1 MPFKKLDKAN
11 LHSGDVINNLVAAV
25 NENFD
30 AVLEAVSNIPSG
42 KGVVGPQGEKGD
54 QGIPGRDGVNG
65 RDGVD
70 GVQGPMGPAGADGAV
85 GPQGASGPQG
95 PKGDT
100 GSVGPQGVQGPKGDT
115 GATGPQGI
123 QGPVGATGPQGVQG
137 TAGVGITSAVVTNGN
152 LIITK
157 SDGTTVDAGR
167 VLANTT
173 TTTTTTTST
182 APVVGSAPNPFAPIV
197 VTSPQGYKAANLDDG
212 IELTLDTL
220 AVTMN
225 TTTPRSLL
233 MRVTSGTMNVRIS
246 GEIYWCNG
254 SWAGNYGSNYWTGTA
269 LTTTNQQIFGWSF
282 PWEGDKATYHVI
294 DQTNRRLY
302 RVTLIIG
309 AGYKKNFIVMERLV

>member
-85 GPQGASGPQG
+85 GPQGATGPQG
-95 PKGDT
+95 IQGAT
-100 GSVGPQGVQGPKGDT
+100 GPQGEPGAV

-123 QGPVGATGPQGVQG
+123 QGP
-137 TAGVGITSAVVTNGN
+137 AGIGITSAVVTNGN

-167 VLANTT
+167 VSANTTANTT
-173 TTTTTTTST
+173 TTSSG
-182 APVVGSAPNPFAPIV
+182 PVMVGSAPNPFAPII
-197 VTSPQGYKAANLDDG
+197 VTAPPGYKAANLDDG
-212 IELTLDTL
+212 VELTLDTL
-220 AVTMN
+220 AVQLAASGARSLQFRVTTGTMSVNISGQAYWSNGAYQGNYTALYWNGNTLN
-225 TTTPRSLL
+225 TT
-233 MRVTSGTMNVRIS
+233 
-246 GEIYWCNG
+246 Y
-254 SWAGNYGSNYWTGTA
+254 
-269 LTTTNQQIFGWSF
+269 QQIFSWSF
-282 PWEGDKATYHVI
+282 PWANDKAVYSVM
-294 DQTNRRLY
+294 DLTNRRYY
-302 RVTLIIG
+302 RITLIIG
-309 AGYKKNFIVMERLV
+309 PSYKKNFIVMERLV